1 MDDKGCIPEC
11 IEHTY
16 LEPGQYTVVL
26 DQNNAGGAAAIT
38 KYRYITVSGL
48 TKPVASFTAEKVS
61 VPKSLTIAFTD
72 VSIGKPASWCWN
84 FGDGAYSTERSPT
97 HTYSAAGNY
106 TVNLTASNEN
116 GTASKI
122 ITISVEKKSSSGTG
136 GGNSGT
142 GKVSIVSSETV
153 KDEVKDTTGKE
164 AGNETKSRGEESAK
178 AIKNESVEIKNQT
191 DNGENTSLNVSTP
204 GFTIIYEIVGLL
216 GVFFL
221 QKNKKY

>member
-1 MDDKGCIPEC
+1 M
-11 IEHTY
+11 
-16 LEPGQYTVVL
+16 
-26 DQNNAGGAAAIT
+26 
-38 KYRYITVSGL
+38 
-48 TKPVASFTAEKVS
+48 
-61 VPKSLTIAFTD
+61 
-72 VSIGKPASWCWN
+72 
-84 FGDGAYSTERSPT
+84 
-97 HTYSAAGNY
+97 
-106 TVNLTASNEN
+106 
-116 GTASKI
+116 
-122 ITISVEKKSSSGTG
+122 EKKSSSGTG

-142 GKVSIVSSETV
+142 GKASIVSSETV
-153 KDEVKDTTGKE
+153 KDIEVKDTTGKE